1 MDDFTTELSSAH
13 DVKISICYMLN
24 KLNRPVTEEQLYEI
38 ALNSE
43 VINYFY
49 YTEAMSELLK
59 SGAVSKKSING
70 TEFIVLEE
78 KGQLSSDYYNEFIPY
93 YFRKRILR
101 AAFAFFAKLKRE
113 SEADISIKKVP
124 NGCEV
129 DCIVKDTGYDLM
141 RISLYAPDEDQAGI
155 IKEKI
160 LLNPAGFYNKVI
172 TYVLNNEE
180 EQFDIDI
187 NE

>member
-1 MDDFTTELSSAH
+1 MDDLTTELSSVH

-38 ALNSE
+38 VLNSE
-43 VINYFY
+43 IINYFF
-49 YTEAMSELLK
+49 YTEAMADLQK
-59 SGAVSKKSING
+59 SGAVSKKNING
-70 TEFIVLEE
+70 TECYILEE

-101 AAFAFFAKLKRE
+101 AAFSFFAKLKCE
-113 SEADISIKKVP
+113 NDADITIKEVH

-129 DCIVKDTGYDLM
+129 DCIIKDASYDLM
-141 RISLYAPDEDQAGI
+141 RISLYAPDIDQAEL

-160 LLNPAGFYNKVI
+160 RLNPAGFYNKII
-172 TYVLNNEE
+172 TFALNNEE
-180 EQFDIDI
+180 EQFNIDID
-187 NE
+187 E